1 MGFRLTRRAEQDLI
15 LLSETGIRLFG
26 VAQAKRYHDHL
37 FECFDLLSLN
47 PEMARLRPE
56 LSSGI
61 RIHPFRSHLI
71 VYRIESDGDVLIVRI
86 RHAREDWMSEPQ

>member
-1 MGFRLTRRAEQDLI
+1 MGFRLTRFAEQDLI

-26 VAQAKRYHDHL
+26 VAQAKRYHDQM
-37 FECFDLLSLN
+37 FGCFDLLSRN
-47 PEMARLRPE
+47 PEMARLRLE

-71 VYRIESDGDVLIVRI
+71 VYRIESDGEVLIVRI
-86 RHAREDWMSEPQ
+86 RHAREDWAAEPE

>member
-1 MGFRLTRRAEQDLI
+1 MGFRLTRFAEQDLI

-26 VAQAKRYHDHL
+26 VAQAKRYHDQM
-37 FECFDLLSLN
+37 FDCFDLLSRN

-61 RIHPFRSHLI
+61 WIHPFRSHLI
-71 VYRIESDGDVLIVRI
+71 V
-86 RHAREDWMSEPQ
+86 